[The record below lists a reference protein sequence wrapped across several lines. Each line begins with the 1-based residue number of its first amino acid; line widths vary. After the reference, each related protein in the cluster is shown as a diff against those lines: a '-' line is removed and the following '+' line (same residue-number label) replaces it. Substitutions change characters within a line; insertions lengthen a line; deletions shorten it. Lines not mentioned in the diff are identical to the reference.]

1 MSILSEEL
9 QKSLD
14 AAFLAARTDGHDLLT
29 VEHLLLALLS
39 DTNVAEVL
47 NATGADLESL
57 EQGVKDTH
65 AVFLLNEQGVTR
77 LDIVNY
83 ISHGIAKNAPSAPEA
98 QPEQE
103 ERDGAG

>member
-14 AAFLAARTDGHDLLT
+14 AAFVAARTDGHDLLT

-57 EQGVKDTH
+57 EQGLRD
-65 AVFLLNEQGVTR
+65 
-77 LDIVNY
+77 Y
-83 ISHGIAKNAPSAPEA
+83 IAKNVQSLKDTDCRTF
-98 QPEQE
+98 EQTQG
-103 ERDGAG
+103 D